1 MLLFHQIPIPW
12 YYFVLPEIHMICHQ
26 FPTAWENAAQ
36 PILLERNRT
45 LTLILLPRYGSFCSM
60 KSPSYVIQH
69 FMVRTWVFPR
79 VFRSM
84 TKFSNHMGRTWN
96 INTHTLLKIRGISLP
111 SNSRLMGYW
120 KKTIFALVSNISL
133 LPDLVPTEW
142 DPKDSIRTTSHYVE
156 LGKHLKVFFVINISM

>member
-12 YYFVLPEIHMICHQ
+12 YYFVIPEIHRICHQ
-26 FPTAWENAAQ
+26 FSTAWENAAQ

-60 KSPSYVIQH
+60 KSLSYVIQH

-96 INTHTLLKIRGISLP
+96 INTHTLLKRRGISLP
-111 SNSRLMGYW
+111 SNSRLMGY
-120 KKTIFALVSNISL
+120 
-133 LPDLVPTEW
+133 
-142 DPKDSIRTTSHYVE
+142 
-156 LGKHLKVFFVINISM
+156 